1 MEGER
6 DLRAGIM
13 QEEKEL
19 KEQGDQYIVRRGI
32 FLDFFLFMY
41 DIQHCFI

>member
-6 DLRAGIM
+6 VRKRDLRACIM

-19 KEQGDQYIVRRGI
+19 KSKEISR
-32 FLDFFLFMY
+32 
-41 DIQHCFI
+41 